1 MCPMLSNY
9 NCAAVNVIYCN
20 DGGEENMP
28 IIVATMVVMIML
40 LMAAS
45 AGARTTTM
53 MTTMVVMTMTM
64 IMISRKGK
72 KTVEKA
78 KVRKVAQILVTIKAL
93 AFSAMKILLPNFMA
107 ILVLVTCL
115 LKKVNF
121 HML

>member
-1 MCPMLSNY
+1 MPMKTIEHFVNGKKFTG
-9 NCAAVNVIYCN
+9 AAKRTSKIFNPAT
-20 DGGEENMP
+20 GEETAK
-28 IIVATMVVMIML
+28 VKL
-40 LMAAS
+40 GSEEDL
-45 AGARTTTM
+45 
-53 MTTMVVMTMTM
+53 
-64 IMISRKGK
+64 K